1 MRHEAGGPVPPRTT
15 DEGLRRLLDE
25 GRARAAAT
33 DPEHARLWE
42 ALAAA
47 TEGGKRFR
55 PALVTAAHD
64 ALGGTSL
71 AAAVEVG
78 AAVELLHT
86 AFVIHDDVIDG
97 DDRRRGRLN
106 VSGTFRAHALTSG
119 AAPDDAAAFGRTA
132 GILAGDLA
140 LAAAIRAV
148 ASCGAPTG
156 VLHRLLDLF
165 DAALHTT
172 AAGELADVRLSLGVG
187 RASLPESLAMVEQ
200 KTSAYS
206 FALPLQAGAVLAGA
220 DETTV
225 RRLGEAGRLLGIAFQ
240 LVDDLLGVFG
250 DPARTGKSATSDLR
264 TRKQTP
270 LLAHASSTPEWE
282 RIRAYVGRDL
292 TDEELDE
299 TRRLL
304 TTSGSRR
311 FVEELAE
318 AHLSGARAVV
328 EQLGISADL
337 LATLALRPPVLADS
351 SEVAA

>member
-1 MRHEAGGPVPPRTT
+1 VTT
-15 DEGLRRLLDE
+15 LSTDDALRRLLDD

-33 DPEHARLWE
+33 GPEHARLWE

-64 ALGGTSL
+64 AFGGTCP
-71 AAAVEVG
+71 AGAVTVG

-97 DDRRRGRLN
+97 DDLRRGRLN
-106 VSGTFRAHALTSG
+106 VSGTFHAYALATG
-119 AAPDDAAAFGRTA
+119 ATPDDADGFGRTA

-148 ASCGAPTG
+148 ATCGAR
-156 VLHRLLDLF
+156 VEVVHRLLDLF

-172 AAGELADVRLSLGVG
+172 AAGELADVRLSLQVG
-187 RASLPESLAMVEQ
+187 TASVPESLAMEEQ

-206 FALPLQAGAVLAGA
+206 FALPLQAGALLAGA

-225 RRLGEAGRLLGIAFQ
+225 SRLGEAGRSLGIAFQ
-240 LVDDLLGVFG
+240 LLDDLLGVFG
-250 DPARTGKSATSDLR
+250 DPARTGKTATGDLR

-270 LLAHASSTPEWE
+270 LLAHARTTPEWG
-282 RIRAYVGRDL
+282 RILTYVGREL
-292 TDEELDE
+292 TDSELGE
-299 TRRLL
+299 VRRLL
-304 TTSGSRR
+304 TASGSRR
-311 FVEELAE
+311 FVEELSE
-318 AHLSGARAVV
+318 AHLATARDVL
-328 EQLGISADL
+328 EQLGVPSGL
-337 LATLALRPPVLADS
+337 VATVTTQTGVLAVLSLLSDS
-351 SEVAA
+351 AEVAA

>member
-1 MRHEAGGPVPPRTT
+1 MNPRTT
-15 DEGLRRLLDE
+15 DEALRRLLDA
-25 GRARAAAT
+25 GRARAAVT

-42 ALAAA
+42 ALTAA

-64 ALGGTSL
+64 ALGGRCF

-97 DDRRRGRLN
+97 DDLRRGRLN
-106 VSGTFRAHALTSG
+106 VSGTFHAHALASG
-119 AAPDDAAAFGRTA
+119 AAPDDAGDFGRTA

-148 ASCGAPTG
+148 ATCGASTRI
-156 VLHRLLDLF
+156 VHRLLDLF

-187 RASLPESLAMVEQ
+187 TASLGESLAMEEQ
-200 KTSAYS
+200 KTGAYS
-206 FALPLQAGAVLAGA
+206 FALPLQSGALLAGA
-220 DETTV
+220 DEATV
-225 RRLGEAGRLLGIAFQ
+225 GRLGEAGRTLGIAFQ

-250 DPARTGKSATSDLR
+250 DPTATGKSVTGDLR

-270 LLAHASSTPEWE
+270 LLAHAATTPEWE
-282 RIRAYVGRDL
+282 RIRPYVGRDL
-292 TDEELDE
+292 TDDELTE

-304 TTSGSRR
+304 TESGSRR
-311 FVEELAE
+311 FVEELAA
-318 AHLSGARAVV
+318 AHLTTARAVV
-328 EQLGISADL
+328 DQLGISSDL
-337 LATLALRPPVLADS
+337 LATVTPHPPVLAGSD
-351 SEVAA
+351 EVAA

>member
-1 MRHEAGGPVPPRTT
+1 VSPPTT
-15 DEGLRRLLDE
+15 DDVLRRLLDE

-33 DPEHARLWE
+33 DPQHARLWE

-47 TEGGKRFR
+47 CEGGKRFR
-55 PALVTAAHD
+55 PALLTAAHE
-64 ALGGTSL
+64 ALGGTCS
-71 AAAVEVG
+71 AVAVEVG

-97 DDRRRGRLN
+97 DWQRRGRLN
-106 VSGTFRAHALTSG
+106 VGGTFRALALSSG
-119 AAPDDAAAFGRTA
+119 AAPQDAGDFGRTA

-140 LAAAIRAV
+140 LAAAIRTV
-148 ASCGAPTG
+148 ATCGADSE
-156 VLHRLLDLF
+156 VVHRLLDLF

-172 AAGELADVRLSLGVG
+172 AAGELTDVRLSLGVG
-187 RASLPESLAMVEQ
+187 TASLPESLAMEEQ

-220 DETTV
+220 DEGTV
-225 RRLGEAGRLLGIAFQ
+225 GRLGEAGRMLGIGFQ

-270 LLAHASSTPEWE
+270 LLVHAASTPEWAQL
-282 RIRAYVGRDL
+282 RSYVGRDL
-292 TDEELDE
+292 SDDELADA
-299 TRRLL
+299 RRLL
-304 TTSGSRR
+304 TASGSRR

-318 AHLSGARAVV
+318 AHLSTARTVV
-328 EQLGISADL
+328 EQLGIRADVL
-337 LATLALRPPVLADS
+337 HTVIARPPALVGRTD
-351 SEVAA
+351 VAA